1 MKNPATPTPI
11 TNEATNRI
19 FPYDEPPDSASSLP
33 LLARASSLCRCN
45 INQAKWLVSLTI
57 PMVKIYMRNMHN

>member
-33 LLARASSLCRCN
+33 LLARANSLCRCN
-45 INQAKWLVSLTI
+45 NNQANCLVILTI
-57 PMVKIYMRNMHN
+57 FIVKIYI